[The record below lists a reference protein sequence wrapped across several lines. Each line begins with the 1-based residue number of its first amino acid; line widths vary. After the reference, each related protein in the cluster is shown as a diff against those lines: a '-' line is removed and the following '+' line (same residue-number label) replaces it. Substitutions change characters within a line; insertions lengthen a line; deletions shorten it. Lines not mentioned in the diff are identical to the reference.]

1 MKFEIGDHV
10 SFIDAKQDGIIV
22 SIKNTICV
30 VELTDGFTID
40 AQEKELVKIQGG
52 IQDKFKSQTP
62 TPATAKTQSDEKI
75 SIDFIKELVLAN
87 QVGILAIP
95 KQSKVLSGA
104 ISYSIYN
111 GSSYD
116 VLYTLHKQIGKRKMG
131 LAAGLI
137 AKNQV
142 KELFEEERTTLIDV
156 DHLVIDI
163 LFYKDGEYAFLNG
176 ITKQIAIEIP
186 GLTQNYSK
194 VPAPFCF
201 AINHLV
207 FGGHTEE
214 VNDMSEFMD
223 KFKSLPQTFNV
234 KQVKKDSKV
243 SPVNTTLRDFGLS
256 GSDME
261 VDLHI
266 EELVDD
272 LSKLKP
278 SELIDI
284 QLHEFRKKL
293 DKALVNNRASI
304 VFIHGVGNGKLK
316 SAIRAEL
323 KSHNLRYKD
332 GDFLRYGYGAT
343 EVLLR

>member
-22 SIKNTICV
+22 SIKNSICV

-52 IQDKFKSQTP
+52 IQGKYKSQAATP
-62 TPATAKTQSDEKI
+62 DTTKTQSEEKI
-75 SIDFIKELVLAN
+75 SIDFIKELALLN

-95 KQSKVLSGA
+95 KQAKVLSGA

-131 LAAGLI
+131 LAAGMI

-142 KELFEEERTTLIDV
+142 KELFEEERTALVDV
-156 DHLVIDI
+156 DHLVIDV
-163 LFYKDGEYAFLNG
+163 LFYKDGEYAFQNG

-201 AINHLV
+201 AINHVV
-207 FGGHTEE
+207 FGGHSEE

-234 KQVKKDSKV
+234 KQAKKDSKV

-278 SELIDI
+278 NELIDV
-284 QLHEFRKKL
+284 QLDEFRKKL

-323 KSHNLRYKD
+323 KSHNLSYKD

-343 EVLLR
+343 EVILR